1 MKVPIATNNAP
12 KAVGPYSQAILTD
25 NFLFC
30 SGQVA
35 IDPSTG
41 TIDVYTIEEQTEQ
54 VISNLSAVLKEAG
67 LSIKDVV
74 QAQCFLTD
82 MGDYQKFNE
91 IYGKHFS
98 KSKPARFTV
107 EVAKLP
113 LEAKV
118 EIACIAVKNS

>member
-1 MKVPIATNNAP
+1 MKKFISTTSAP
-12 KAVGPYSQAILTD
+12 KAVGPYSQAVLTD
-25 NFLFC
+25 NILFC

-35 IDPSTG
+35 IDPATG
-41 TIDVYTIEEQTEQ
+41 TIDVYTIEEQTER
-54 VISNLSAVLKEAG
+54 VISNLSAVLKKAG

-82 MGDYQKFNE
+82 MGEYQKFNE
-91 IYGKHFS
+91 VYGKHFS

-107 EVAKLP
+107 EVSELP

-118 EIACIAVKNS
+118 EISCIATKSS